1 VPFFLCFTFAH
12 QYNIYQKMKKSYVF
26 IVLSLLLLFG
36 CNSNLSQEEKDALWD
51 NAQTRGE
58 IIRRSGTP
66 FNLTTDKDLA
76 MSDAENRLRTGVDY

>member
-1 VPFFLCFTFAH
+1 
-12 QYNIYQKMKKSYVF
+12 MKKSYVL
-26 IVLSLLLLFG
+26 ILLSLLFVFG
-36 CNSNLSQEEKDALWD
+36 CNSNLSDKEKKALWD

-76 MSDAENRLRTGVDY
+76 MSDAENRLMTGGGWCG